1 MSKTTKILLK
11 RSSVAGKAPT
21 ADIMESGEAF
31 VNLAKGTEH
40 LYFKNAENE
49 VIATKLGPL
58 DKELDETSEYGVENQ
73 AIAKKYNELRKQLNS
88 IAQVYSIYGFARVNG
103 DNSPDGTIFF
113 GKDSNLE
120 EITSHVNMGLTTR
133 DGKLYK

>member
-73 AIAKKYNELRKQLNS
+73 AIAKKYNELRKQLN
-88 IAQVYSIYGFARVNG
+88 ILAQIYSIYGFARVNG
-103 DNSPDGTIFF
+103 NNSPDGTIFF
-113 GKDSNLE
+113 
-120 EITSHVNMGLTTR
+120 
-133 DGKLYK
+133 